1 MPISVVES
9 KMITA
14 EEIKDRCKEKKLH
27 FSLLDPDKQKPDIAG
42 EMAKNAEEA
51 GSSAIMVGGSTL
63 VSQEQVDNCVKAI
76 KKQSNLPVILFP
88 SGAKY
93 LSKYADAVFF
103 MSLLNS
109 RNLGYVIREHVKGA
123 PFVKYSGIEPISMG
137 YVIVEPG
144 MTAGKKGEVDLIKR
158 DDVQTAVGYAL
169 AAQYLGMDFFY
180 LEAGSGA
187 TKPIPNEMISAVK
200 KNIDIP
206 LIVGGGIRSV
216 KTAGEKARAGAD
228 IIVTGTKLEEE
239 DNLKQTLKHI
249 INAIEG

>member
-1 MPISVVES
+1 MAKDLAKLS
-9 KMITA
+9 K
-14 EEIKDRCKEKKLH
+14 KKKLH
-27 FSLLDPDKQKPDIAG
+27 FSLLDPDKQKPEIAG
-42 EMAKNAEEA
+42 SIAKTAEEA

-63 VSQEQVDNCVKAI
+63 ISQEQVDETVKAI
-76 KKQSNLPVILFP
+76 KDNSKLPVILFP
-88 SGAKY
+88 SGAKF

-123 PFVKYSGIEPISMG
+123 PFVKHSGIEPISMG

-144 MTAGKKGEVDLIKR
+144 MTAGKVGEVDLVKK
-158 DDVQTAVGYAL
+158 DDIETAVGYAL
-169 AAQYLGMDFFY
+169 ATQYLGMDFFY

-187 TKPIPNEMISAVK
+187 PSPVSNKMISEVK

-206 LIVGGGIRSV
+206 LVIGGGIRSAKV
-216 KTAGEKARAGAD
+216 AREKAKAGAD

-239 DNLKQTLKHI
+239 KNLKKALSDI
-249 INAIEG
+249 IKSIEE